1 MFQSVKLETLGLCT
15 PQCNRASSRS
25 SVVVWHRRIEL
36 CGVGRRG
43 RWELIVSAGEE
54 KSYASTRW
62 GIGVVRRWDWVWIL
76 GSGLADLPSNKSEP
90 SRGNILLG
98 QPV

>member
-1 MFQSVKLETLGLCT
+1 
-15 PQCNRASSRS
+15 
-25 SVVVWHRRIEL
+25 VWHRRIEL

-62 GIGVVRRWDWVWIL
+62 GNRDAGVVRRWNRVWIL
-76 GSGLADLPSNKSEP
+76 GSGLADLP
-90 SRGNILLG
+90 
-98 QPV
+98 